1 MDVKVVAAAAA
12 AAAAIALAAA
22 LGAVPGG
29 PEPVR
34 VAFLPSVSHA
44 IPIVGLERG
53 AFAEAMAPLRV
64 DALVL
69 DSGTQAVQSLVAGSL
84 DLAYVGPGPAV
95 NAFVRSGG
103 GVVILSGAANGGVS
117 LVAREGAGISGVAD
131 LGGMRVAVPQVA
143 NSQDVSLRHHLAGAG
158 LAPAD
163 RGGTVMVMA
172 AAGPEIHSL
181 LSRGM
186 LDAAWVPEP
195 WATLLVE
202 SLGAERVLEEAD
214 LWPGG
219 AFASVVLVA
228 RAEYA
233 GGRPGE
239 VASWLGAHN
248 ATAAWIAA
256 NPGGA
261 REAYASFA
269 SREALAALPAGVLEE
284 AFSRVEVTTAAP
296 EGPILEFARRA
307 AALGY
312 LDAPPAA
319 TDGIFYG
326 AAGGAGG

>member
-1 MDVKVVAAAAA
+1 MDVRVAAAAVAAAAA
-12 AAAAIALAAA
+12 LAIAAA
-22 LGAVPGG
+22 LGTAADG

-53 AFAEAMAPLRV
+53 TFAEAMDPMRV

-69 DSGTQAVQSLVAGSL
+69 DSGTQAVQSLIAGSL

-95 NAFVRSGG
+95 NAHARSGG

-117 LVAREGAGISGVAD
+117 LVARAGSGIAGVGGLD
-131 LGGMRVAVPQVA
+131 GMRVAVPQVA
-143 NSQDVSLRHHLAGAG
+143 NSQDVSLRHHLAEAG

-181 LSRGM
+181 LSRGL

-202 SLGAERVLEEAD
+202 SLGAERVLDEAD

-219 AFASVVLVA
+219 EFASVVLVA
-228 RAEYA
+228 RAAYA
-233 GGRPGE
+233 EGRPGA

-256 NPGGA
+256 NPAGA

-269 SREALAALPAGVLEE
+269 SREALAALPAGVLGE
-284 AFSRVEVTTAAP
+284 AFPRVEVTTGAP

-312 LDAPPAA
+312 LDSPPAA
-319 TDGIFYG
+319 TDRIFYG

>member
-1 MDVKVVAAAAA
+1 MAAVAAAAA
-12 AAAAIALAAA
+12 LGLAAA
-22 LGAVPGG
+22 LGGAPDGD
-29 PEPVR
+29 EAVR

-53 AFAEAMAPLRV
+53 TFAGAMDPVRV

-69 DSGTQAVQSLVAGSL
+69 DSGTQAVQSLIAGSL

-95 NAFVRSGG
+95 NAFARSGG

-117 LVAREGAGISGVAD
+117 LVARSGTGIAGVAD

-143 NSQDVSLRHHLAGAG
+143 NSQDVSLRHHLAAAG

-163 RGGTVMVMA
+163 RGGSVMVIA

-181 LSRGM
+181 FSRGL

-202 SLGAERVLEEAD
+202 SLGAERVLDEAD

-219 AFASVVLVA
+219 EFASVVLVA
-228 RAEYA
+228 REAYA
-233 GGRPGE
+233 TGRPGE
-239 VASWLGAHN
+239 AASWLDAHE
-248 ATAAWIAA
+248 ATAGWIAA
-256 NPGGA
+256 NPDGA

-269 SREALAALPAGVLEE
+269 SREALAALPRAVLDASFPRVSITTE
-284 AFSRVEVTTAAP
+284 AP
-296 EGPILEFARRA
+296 PGPILEFAERA

-312 LDAPPAA
+312 LDPAPEAA
-319 TDGIFYG
+319 GGIFYG